1 MADSPSLR
9 DLFKKAGKVVADSIG
24 ASKPPELPDPYA
36 TQGVFGESLLD
47 KSRQDA
53 LDKSSEVSSDAA
65 GYVAKKAGLSP
76 EAQEY
81 AKMAGSAVPN
91 IVSMIATRSPKS
103 AAVAVRPDKGFGK
116 TIVTGIKET
125 GFREAKE
132 QAAQSAANLA
142 KELPNSAAR
151 DLAKEAV
158 ATLDPAKI
166 KEFLQKYPEQGRKFS
181 SMLYNK
187 KAAMEAIRARKP

>member
-1 MADSPSLR
+1 MADGVSLR
-9 DLFKKAGKVVADSIG
+9 DLFKKAGKVVADNIG
-24 ASKPPELPDPYA
+24 ASKAPDMPDPYA

-47 KSRQDA
+47 KSRQEA
-53 LDKSSEVSSDAA
+53 MDKSSEATSSAA

-81 AKMAGSAVPN
+81 AKIAGSAVPN

-116 TIVTGIKET
+116 TIITGIKET

-132 QAAQSAANLA
+132 QAVQSAANLS
-142 KELPNSAAR
+142 KELPTEAAR
-151 DLAKEAV
+151 NLAKEAV
-158 ATLDPAKI
+158 ATLNPEKI

-187 KAAMEAIRARKP
+187 KAAMEAIKARKP